1 MPFWSRIDSGTH
13 ANDSSLSV
21 HIRTHGRQ
29 RHDSIISHVSSVL
42 GDNDTADL
50 VTLKDIQPGDA
61 DCDYQ
66 KMTLE
71 DVLNTLPGEDKLAK
85 ARLFLIVIVQHS
97 IGQSG
102 AVFKCILLVTRL

>member
-29 RHDSIISHVSSVL
+29 RHDSIISHVSSAL

-71 DVLNTLPGEDKLAK
+71 DVLNTLPGEKQAKCSLNLACL
-85 ARLFLIVIVQHS
+85 AIY
-97 IGQSG
+97 
-102 AVFKCILLVTRL
+102 